1 MRKKYSEEQIL
12 KALGEASS
20 GIAVSE
26 VCRKYGV
33 SEASFYKWRSKYGGA
48 DANELRRLRELEV
61 ENRRLKKAV
70 ADLTLDVQM
79 LKEVNSKN
87 W

>member
-1 MRKKYSEEQIL
+1 MHKKHSEEQII
-12 KALGEASS
+12 KALKESES
-20 GIAVSE
+20 GINVIE
-26 VCRKYGV
+26 VCRKYGI
-33 SEASFYKWRSKYGGA
+33 SPASFYKWKKKYCGA
-48 DANELRRLRELEV
+48 DINDLRRLKELEV

-70 ADLTLDVQM
+70 ADLTLDNQM

>member
-1 MRKKYSEEQIL
+1 MHKKHSEEQII
-12 KALGEASS
+12 KALKESES
-20 GIAVSE
+20 GINVIE
-26 VCRKYGV
+26 VCRKYGI
-33 SEASFYKWRSKYGGA
+33 SPASFYKWKKKYGGA
-48 DANELRRLRELEV
+48 DINDLRRLKELEV

-70 ADLTLDVQM
+70 ADLTLDNQM